1 MKSRH
6 LIFLWN
12 LASKYWL
19 FDQFYIYFHT
29 CIKTLYWWYYF
40 FDIYI
45 FRLKKLKLILKPFTF
60 FWNLKGEWDK
70 IIISSKVVWLL
81 ATRKLNPILT
91 RLCHV
96 ISCCDDKSNSS
107 LLRIGLRK
115 INSVVWTMK
124 LLYTQG
130 RCDIHCSA
138 TRQPMTVVCHH
149 TPQRTRFM
157 SIAGPPESI
166 GTWGSEPHQFWADKW
181 ELLYLGGQ
189 NIPTNFFHI
198 LTALMSI
205 GGQGT
210 LLHHNS
216 YSPA

>member
-1 MKSRH
+1 MWYPVVRIDEFHSLNYHALKSQ
-6 LIFLWN
+6 
-12 LASKYWL
+12 A
-19 FDQFYIYFHT
+19 QFMFSEKAT
-29 CIKTLYWWYYF
+29 
-40 FDIYI
+40 
-45 FRLKKLKLILKPFTF
+45 
-60 FWNLKGEWDK
+60 K
-70 IIISSKVVWLL
+70 IW
-81 ATRKLNPILT
+81 
-91 RLCHV
+91 
-96 ISCCDDKSNSS
+96 SN
-107 LLRIGLRK
+107 
-115 INSVVWTMK
+115 MK

-198 LTALMSI
+198 LMALMSI